1 MNGPDLSS
9 VATPELVSV
18 TGIGGP
24 SWPSPRPDD
33 APEPAPAK
41 DTPDAEIAI
50 ADTLVR
56 VHAMFH
62 VDPETKRV
70 QVSVVDE
77 QGRLIRMIPPES
89 VSEMLAAMSAYPT
102 RP

>member
-9 VATPELVSV
+9 VATPELITA
-18 TGIGGP
+18 TGISRPG
-24 SWPSPRPDD
+24 WPSPRPGD
-33 APEPAPAK
+33 APDAAPAN

-70 QVSVVDE
+70 QVSVVDD
-77 QGRLIRMIPPES
+77 QGRLIRMIPPDS
-89 VSEMLAAMSAYPT
+89 VSEMMAAMSAYPT